1 MSVAAADVPQLAPLT
16 LRMGTRGSLLAKTQS
31 GWVTEQLRAASGV
44 LTETTIISTLGDRIL
59 DAPLSQVGG
68 KGLFVRE
75 IEDALLQ
82 DAIDYAVHSLKDL
95 PADQPEG
102 LVLAAL
108 PPREDPRDV
117 LIPRS
122 DLVQACASQANPL
135 DALPHGARV
144 GTSSLR
150 RMAFLKAARPDLE
163 VVPLRGNVDTRLRK
177 GRDGEGG
184 LLAVVLAAAGL
195 KRLGW
200 LDATSMF
207 ALPIDAML
215 PAVGQGI
222 LAIESRAADGRTL
235 SHLQALDHPLTRA
248 AALVERGFLGAV
260 GGGCQVPLA
269 CHAWEQ
275 QPGSGRLTVHACI
288 AEPDGSAILRDSG
301 EIEASASA
309 EQLASLGAELAQRL
323 LQRGGDVILERCM
336 AAGAPQA

>member
-1 MSVAAADVPQLAPLT
+1 MNAPATDLT

-31 GWVTEQLRAASGV
+31 TWVADQLRAARGV
-44 LTETTIISTLGDRIL
+44 ATATTIISTLGDRIL

-75 IEDALLQ
+75 IEEALLESS
-82 DAIDYAVHSLKDL
+82 IDYAVHSLKDL

-117 LIPRS
+117 LIPRT
-122 DLVQACASQANPL
+122 DLIAACAQVANPL
-135 DALPHGARV
+135 DALPQGARI

-150 RMAFLKAARPDLE
+150 RMAFLKAARPDLD

-184 LLAVVLAAAGL
+184 LFAVVLAAAGL

-200 LDATSMF
+200 LDPATMF
-207 ALPIDAML
+207 ALPVEAML

-222 LAIESRAADGRTL
+222 LAIESRAADLATL
-235 SHLQALDHPLTRA
+235 EHLQALDHALTRA

-269 CHAWEQ
+269 CHAYELVA
-275 QPGSGRLTVHACI
+275 GSGRLSVFACI
-288 AEPDGSAILRDSG
+288 AEPDGSAIFRDSA
-301 EIEASASA
+301 EIEAGASA
-309 EQLASLGAELAQRL
+309 EQLAALGAELAQRL
-323 LQRGGDVILERCM
+323 LQRGGDVILERCV
-336 AAGAPQA
+336 AAGVAKA

>member
-1 MSVAAADVPQLAPLT
+1 MNDPATAQT

-31 GWVTEQLRAASGV
+31 GWVADQLRAARGV
-44 LTETTIISTLGDRIL
+44 DTATTIISTLGDRIL

-75 IEDALLQ
+75 IEEALL
-82 DAIDYAVHSLKDL
+82 ASSIDYAVHSLKDL

-122 DLVQACASQANPL
+122 DLVAACTAVANPL
-135 DALPHGARV
+135 DALPQGARV

-200 LDATSMF
+200 LDDATMF
-207 ALPIDAML
+207 PLPVEAML

-222 LAIESRAADGRTL
+222 LAIESRAADLSTL
-235 SHLQALDHPLTRA
+235 GHLQALDHAPTRA

-269 CHAWEQ
+269 CHAV
-275 QPGSGRLTVHACI
+275 GIDGGARLRVLACI
-288 AEPDGSAILRDSG
+288 AEPDGSAILRDG
-301 EIEASASA
+301 AEIEANASA
-309 EQLASLGAELAQRL
+309 AQLVALGEALAQRL
-323 LQRGGDVILERCM
+323 LQRGGDAILERCV
-336 AAGAPQA
+336 AAGVTKA

>member
-1 MSVAAADVPQLAPLT
+1 MSAAASDLT

-31 GWVTEQLRAASGV
+31 GWVTEQLKAARGV

-82 DAIDYAVHSLKDL
+82 ETIDYAVHSLKDL

-122 DLVQACASQANPL
+122 DLVQACAAQANPL
-135 DALPHGARV
+135 DALPHGARI

-150 RMAFLKAARPDLE
+150 RMAFLKAARPDLD

-200 LDATSMF
+200 LDPATMF
-207 ALPIDAML
+207 ALPVEAML

-235 SHLQALDHPLTRA
+235 THLQALDHAPTRA
-248 AALVERGFLGAV
+248 AALIERGFLGAV

-269 CHAWEQ
+269 CHAWELE
-275 QPGSGRLTVHACI
+275 PGSGRLTVHACI

-301 EIEASASA
+301 EIEASAPA
-309 EQLASLGAELAQRL
+309 EQLAALGAAMAQRL

-336 AAGAPQA
+336 AAGVLKA